1 MSQNKKDIF
10 LDLPKNIMELISKS
24 KDLERY
30 KREVDESLK
39 ATNFERILNYL
50 KVKIEI
56 AENDDVIIKGIDY
69 GLFFQRLKSVYSERT
84 MRRMFVEEYTKWSEA
99 KYRRK
104 KIKKSELKIKQ
115 LIVPSF
121 FALELSIMFMDIGNL
136 YNVSYYK
143 KASLMIR
150 KNTWVSKLYQPV
162 EELPIDLSGLKNI
175 SSKYI
180 LKDYQ
185 REFISLYNTLKTRY
199 NLDGYLLS
207 FDQGLGKTLTSIAL
221 SECLRKDCIIIVCPN
236 SLKENWSYEIRDYF
250 EKYSNE
256 KTWLSEVYVSGIPKY
271 KFNKRTTKYIIV
283 NMESIPSI
291 YGLINPNKNNM
302 IIVDE
307 MHNFRSMIGKRSNE
321 LIKLKE
327 ISKCKDNLLM
337 SGTPIKATPNE
348 IIPTLRMIDP
358 MFTEDIAKI
367 YNTTFKVGGTDV
379 FEMVN
384 TRFGMFMYR
393 KVKSDVL
400 KLPSKFIYTLPLRI
414 RNSDKYLMDNINI
427 EVCNKYEELYESESK
442 NIKKYVNSYIKYV
455 NYYSKASF
463 KETREYIRYI
473 TKPRLDYHELD
484 IEKFKLFHKIYIIP
498 YIKDS
503 NELKNFN
510 NLYTWVF
517 SMRGRCMGRALGS
530 IVPKRRA
537 ELYNDLYD
545 ANKDKILHMIESNSM
560 KTVIFTP
567 FLNVVNHIKNDLEKE
582 EIGVVEIIGGGEDRM
597 GKIQSFKY
605 DDNIKVLIATVQSLS
620 TGVTLTEAN
629 QMLFFG
635 TPWRSADFDQACDRI
650 HRIGQTQDVSIHKI
664 ILDTGSDVNLSTRMN
679 DILDWSENQFDIF
692 IDGEKRQSLTESW
705 DWIVDM

>member
-1 MSQNKKDIF
+1 MGEKDVF
-10 LDLPKNIMELISKS
+10 LDLPKNKMDLINKS
-24 KDLERY
+24 SDLQRY

-39 ATNFERILNYL
+39 ATNFERVINYL
-50 KVKIEI
+50 RVKIEI
-56 AENDDVIIKGIDY
+56 DESNNIIIKGIDY
-69 GLFFQRLKSVYSERT
+69 NLFFQRLKSVYTERT
-84 MRRMFVEEYTKWSEA
+84 MKRMFVEEYTKWSEA

-104 KIKKSELKIKQ
+104 RIKKSELKIKQ
-115 LIVPSF
+115 LVVPSF

-136 YNVSYYK
+136 YNISYYK

-150 KNTWVSKLYQPV
+150 KYTWVNKLYQPIT
-162 EELPIDLSGLKNI
+162 EIPMDLSGLKNI
-175 SSKYI
+175 SSRYI

-185 REFISLYNTLKTRY
+185 KEFITLYNTLKSRY

-250 EKYSNE
+250 EKYSTE
-256 KTWLSEVYVSGIPKY
+256 RVWLSEVYVAGIPRY
-271 KFNKRTTKYIIV
+271 KFNKKTTKYIIV
-283 NMESIPSI
+283 NMEAISTI
-291 YGLINPNKNNM
+291 YNLIDPNKNNM

-307 MHNFRSMIGKRSNE
+307 MHNFRNINGKRSNE

-327 ISKCKDNLLM
+327 ISRCNDSLLM

-348 IIPTLRMIDP
+348 IIPSLRMIDP
-358 MFTEDIAKI
+358 MFTQDMAKI
-367 YNTTFKVGGTDV
+367 YNSTFNVGGTDV
-379 FEMVN
+379 FEMIN

-393 KVKSDVL
+393 KVKKDVL

-414 RNSDKYLMDNINI
+414 RNSERYLMDFVNL
-427 EVCNKYEELYESESK
+427 EVIDKFQELYDKESQNS
-442 NIKKYVNSYIKYV
+442 KKYVNEYIKYI
-455 NYYSKASF
+455 NKYSKASY
-463 KETREYIRYI
+463 KETRDYIKYI
-473 TKPRLDYHELD
+473 TKPSLEYHELD
-484 IEKFKLFHKIYIIP
+484 IEKFKLFPKMYIIP
-498 YIKDS
+498 YINDN
-503 NELKNFN
+503 NELKKFIDIR
-510 NLYTWVF
+510 TWVF
-517 SMRGRCMGRALGS
+517 SMQGRCMGRALGS

-537 ELYNDLYD
+537 QLYIDVYEN
-545 ANKDKILHMIESNSM
+545 NKDKILDMIESNSM

-567 FLNVVNHIKNDLEKE
+567 FLNVVSYIKNDLQKE
-582 EIGVVEIIGGGEDRM
+582 EIGVVDIVGGGEDRM
-597 GKIQSFKY
+597 DKIQSFKY

-650 HRIGQTQDVSIHKI
+650 HRIGQTQDVNIHKI
-664 ILDTGSDVNLSTRMN
+664 ILDTGNDINLSTRMN

-692 IDGEKRQSLTESW
+692 IDGEKRQVLTESW
-705 DWIVDM
+705 DWLLGM

>member
-1 MSQNKKDIF
+1 MNQNNKDIF
-10 LDLPKNIMELISKS
+10 LDLPKNKMELFDKS
-24 KDLERY
+24 NELQRY

-39 ATNFERILNYL
+39 ATNFERIISYL

-56 AENDDVIIKGIDY
+56 DENNNVIIKGIDY
-69 GLFFQRLKSVYSERT
+69 NLFFQRLKSVYNERT
-84 MRRMFVEEYTKWSEA
+84 MKRMFVEEYTKWSEA
-99 KYRRK
+99 KYRSK
-104 KIKKSELKIKQ
+104 KIRKSELKIKQ
-115 LIVPSF
+115 VVVPSF

-150 KNTWVSKLYQPV
+150 KYTWVNKLYQPITQIPT
-162 EELPIDLSGLKNI
+162 ELSGLKNI
-175 SSKYI
+175 SPKYT
-180 LKDYQ
+180 LKEYQ
-185 REFISLYNTLKTRY
+185 KEFITLYNTLKTRY

-221 SECLRKDCIIIVCPN
+221 SECLRKDCVIIVCPN

-256 KTWLSEVYVSGIPKY
+256 KLWLSEVYVSGIPRY
-271 KFNKRTTKYIIV
+271 KFNKKTTKYIIV
-283 NMESIPSI
+283 NQEAIPNI
-291 YGLINPNKNNM
+291 YNLIDPNKNNM

-307 MHNFRSMIGKRSNE
+307 MHNFRNMNGKRSNE

-327 ISKCKDNLLM
+327 LSKCKDNLLM
-337 SGTPIKATPNE
+337 SGTPIKAAPNE

-358 MFTEDIAKI
+358 MFTPEMMKI
-367 YNTTFKVGGTDV
+367 YNSTFNVGGTDI

-393 KVKSDVL
+393 KVKKDVL

-414 RNSDKYLMDNINI
+414 RNSDEYLMTSVNG
-427 EVCNKYEELYESESK
+427 EVYDKFNELYKIESENTK
-442 NIKKYVNSYIKYV
+442 TYVREYIKYV
-455 NYYSKASF
+455 RNYSKASF
-463 KETREYIRYI
+463 KETRDYIQYV
-473 TKPRLDYHELD
+473 THPSLDYHELD
-484 IEKFKLFHKIYIIP
+484 IEKFKLFPKMHIIP
-498 YIKDS
+498 YINDR

-510 NLYTWVF
+510 DLHTWVF
-517 SMRGRCMGRALGS
+517 SMFGRCMGRALGA
-530 IVPKRRA
+530 IAPKKRA
-537 ELYNDLYD
+537 ELYIDLYD
-545 ANKDKILHMIESNSM
+545 GNKDKIIEMIESNHM

-567 FLNVVNHIKNDLEKE
+567 FLNVVNHIKKDLEKE
-582 EIGVVEIIGGGEDRM
+582 EIGVVEIVGGADDRM
-597 GKIQSFKY
+597 EKIQSFKY

-650 HRIGQTQDVSIHKI
+650 HRIGQTQDVNIYKL
-664 ILDTGSDVNLSTRMN
+664 ILDTGNEINLSTRMN
-679 DILDWSENQFDIF
+679 NILDWSENQFDIF
-692 IDGEKRQSLTESW
+692 IDGEKRQVLTESW
-705 DWIVDM
+705 EWILDM